1 MCRSRS
7 GGIKTINMDR
17 LGAHNAASAI
27 LNSQFIGIEYR
38 DILFVITICLS
49 VIKKHYILF
58 WQKMDQDPA

>member
-27 LNSQFIGIEYR
+27 LNSQFIGN
-38 DILFVITICLS
+38 
-49 VIKKHYILF
+49 
-58 WQKMDQDPA
+58 

>member
-27 LNSQFIGIEYR
+27 LNSQFIGIEIY
-38 DILFVITICLS
+38 FLS
-49 VIKKHYILF
+49 LPY
-58 WQKMDQDPA
+58 A